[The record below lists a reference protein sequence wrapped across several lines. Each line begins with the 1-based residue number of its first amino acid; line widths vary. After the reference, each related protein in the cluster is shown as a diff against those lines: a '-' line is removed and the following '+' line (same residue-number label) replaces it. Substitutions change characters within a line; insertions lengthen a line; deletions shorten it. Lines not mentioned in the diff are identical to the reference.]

1 MGLNK
6 LAHFKRQDLWKVLND
21 QMIKISKSFVTWWFY
36 FQVDTSQYDNVVIFG
51 VSQMMKPLETKIL
64 NDSNS
69 SNKSIRVIACRFPLP
84 TLIPTEIIGKG
95 IDKVWV
101 YHCKL

>member
-1 MGLNK
+1 
-6 LAHFKRQDLWKVLND
+6 
-21 QMIKISKSFVTWWFY
+21 
-36 FQVDTSQYDNVVIFG
+36 
-51 VSQMMKPLETKIL
+51 MMKSLEIKIL
-64 NDSNS
+64 NDCNS

-101 YHCKL
+101 YHCKS